1 WLVVAGSLGL
11 AAAYMTTTVDA
22 GRGPVTVY
30 VPNGYSAGTPVPLLL
45 LLHGYSSSGPAVE
58 SYIGY
63 LSAVDARGF
72 VYAFPS
78 GRVDAAGQRFWTATN
93 ACCNLFNQ
101 GGPNDD
107 SQYLRALID
116 RIRQTLAIDDTRI
129 WLAGHS
135 NGGFMAHRM
144 ACDHSDIIAGIV
156 SL

>member
-1 WLVVAGSLGL
+1 MVSRNREVSMLCMPPPLPVARRSRPAAWLISCWLVVAGSLGL

-78 GRVDAAGQRFWTATN
+78 
-93 ACCNLFNQ
+93 
-101 GGPNDD
+101 
-107 SQYLRALID
+107 
-116 RIRQTLAIDDTRI
+116 
-129 WLAGHS
+129 
-135 NGGFMAHRM
+135 
-144 ACDHSDIIAGIV
+144 
-156 SL
+156 